1 MNESTNKQ
9 INIKNMSILIY
20 AESAEG
26 KFKKTAFELASYAK
40 KIAGETGTTVTA
52 ITINAT
58 DSSALAKYGVDK
70 VLKVTNDKLKA
81 FNAKAYADAVKQA
94 AKKEDAKIV
103 LFSSNTDSL
112 YVAPLVAVALD
123 AGYASN
129 VVAQPVSLSP
139 FQVKRN
145 AFSNKA
151 FNVTEINTD
160 VKVLAVAK
168 NSFGLIETAG
178 AGAEEAFEPT
188 LNDADFSITVQ
199 SSEKVSGKV
208 TIADAEVVV
217 SGGRGLKGP
226 ENWGLIEDLAAAFGA
241 ATACSKP
248 VSDLGWRP
256 HSEHVGQT
264 GKPVASNLYVAV
276 GISGAIQ
283 HIAGINS
290 SKVKLVINSDPEA
303 PFFKVADYGVVGDA
317 FEILP
322 KLTEKIK
329 AFKAQNS

>member
-1 MNESTNKQ
+1 
-9 INIKNMSILIY
+9 MSILIY

-52 ITINAT
+52 VTINAANT
-58 DSSALAKYGVDK
+58 SELGKYGVDK
-70 VLKVTNDKLKA
+70 VLAVTNDKLKA
-81 FNAKAYADAVKQA
+81 FSAKAYADTIKQA
-94 AKKEDAKIV
+94 AQKESAKIV

-112 YVAPLVAVALD
+112 HIAPLVAVGLE

-129 VVAQPVSLSP
+129 VVALPAGLSP

-151 FNVTEINTD
+151 FNITEITTD
-160 VKVLAVAK
+160 IKVLAIGK
-168 NSFGLIETAG
+168 NSFGLIESTG
-178 AGAEEAFEPT
+178 AAAEEAFSPS
-188 LNDADFSITVQ
+188 LNDNDFTVTVQ
-199 SSEKVSGKV
+199 SSEKVTGKV

-226 ENWGLIEDLAAAFGA
+226 ENWGIIEDLAAAFGA

-264 GKPVASNLYVAV
+264 GKPVAANLYVAV

-290 SKVKLVINSDPEA
+290 SKVKVVINSDPEA

-317 FEILP
+317 FDIVP

-329 AFKAQNS
+329 EFKAHNS